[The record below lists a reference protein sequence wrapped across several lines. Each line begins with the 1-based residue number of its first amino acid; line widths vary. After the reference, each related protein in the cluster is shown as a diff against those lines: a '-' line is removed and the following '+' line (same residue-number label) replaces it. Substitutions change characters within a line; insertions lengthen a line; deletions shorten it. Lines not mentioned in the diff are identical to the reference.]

1 MKTWIVVTE
10 IFLLGLWIDDWG
22 LAAEG
27 AIAHVRRAIRGARSL
42 LPTHLITTFMNLSND
57 SSLQRWYCPISVR
70 PPPPPE

>member
-22 LAAEG
+22 LGGEG
-27 AIAHVRRAIRGARSL
+27 AITRVRRAIHNLGSL
-42 LPTHLITTFMNLSND
+42 LPTHLSTPFNDSSND

-70 PPPPPE
+70 PPPLRE